1 MLDSTILESG
11 VASEIYGKDKG
22 IASVKYFKTEIYRDL
37 LKQIDEKRGLDG
49 SLSCSLLLAEY
60 YQMPQSTVSEIMSA
74 NDTLN

>member
-37 LKQIDEKRGLDG
+37 LQEIDETRGRDG
-49 SLSCSLLLAEY
+49 SRICSLHLTEY
-60 YQMPQSTVSEIMSA
+60 YQMPQSTVSEIRSA